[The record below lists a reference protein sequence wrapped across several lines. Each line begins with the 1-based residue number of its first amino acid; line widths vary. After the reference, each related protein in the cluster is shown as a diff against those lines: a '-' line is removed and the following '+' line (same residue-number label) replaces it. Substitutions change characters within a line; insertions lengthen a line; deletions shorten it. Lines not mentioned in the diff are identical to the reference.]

1 VERGATRVF
10 GIEHRVEQS
19 ILFGVELTTIT
30 MPMFQYKAKTRAG
43 ELVSGSLAAG
53 DRRAALAELTKLGFF
68 PLAVDS
74 AEADQRAQDKASS
87 FRNRVKSRDVLM
99 FTQQLSSLLKSGMSL
114 SQALGTLERRSQGR
128 ALGGILSELRNGIV
142 QGESLSDSLAKHP
155 RVFSRFFVNLIK
167 AGEASGSLDEVLLR
181 LGKHQEQMAEVR
193 EKVIGALLYPLI
205 IVAVGICTIIF
216 FMLVMVPK
224 FSSMFKELGT
234 TMPLPTRILIGISDK
249 FVSYWWIGVVLIVA
263 GVTIYRIRVR
273 TPEGKLAIDTLKLRL
288 PVFGNILMANALSQF
303 ARTLATLLENGVPVL
318 TALQIV
324 EDTMTNRVIA
334 NEIREARTRVTDGTS
349 ISQPL
354 SKGKVFPP
362 LLIDMLAVGEESG
375 AVAPALQNIAD
386 AYEQELSRM
395 LKIFTT
401 LLEPV
406 IIIIMAVVVGFIVM
420 SILSAVFS
428 ITSGIGK

>member
-1 VERGATRVF
+1 
-10 GIEHRVEQS
+10 
-19 ILFGVELTTIT
+19 
-30 MPMFQYKAKTRAG
+30 MPTFQYKAKTRAG

-53 DRRAALAELTKLGFF
+53 DRRAALAELGKMGFF

-74 AEADQRAQDKASS
+74 TDTEQGGAKKGRRA
-87 FRNRVKSRDVLM
+87 RVKSRDVLM
-99 FTQQLSSLLKSGMSL
+99 FTQQLSSLLRSGMSL
-114 SQALGTLERRSQGR
+114 SQALGTLERRSQR
-128 ALGGILSELRNGIV
+128 KALGSILGELRNGIV
-142 QGESLSDSLAKHP
+142 QGETLSDSLAKHP
-155 RVFSRFFVNLIK
+155 KIFSRFFVNLIK

-193 EKVIGALLYPLI
+193 EKVLSALLYPLI
-205 IVAVGICTIIF
+205 IVGVGIITIMF

-224 FSSMFKELGT
+224 FAAMFKEMGS
-234 TMPLPTRILIGISDK
+234 TMPLPTRILIGVSDG
-249 FVSYWWIGVVLIVA
+249 FVSYWWIGVLLIVA
-263 GVTIYRIRVR
+263 AVSAYRVRTR
-273 TPEGKLAIDTLKLRL
+273 TPEGKLALDVLKLRL
-288 PVFGNILMANALSQF
+288 PVFGNILMANALAQF

-318 TALQIV
+318 NALQIV

-375 AVAPALQNIAD
+375 EVVAALKNIAD
-386 AYEQELSRM
+386 TYEQELSRM

-401 LLEPV
+401 LLEPA
-406 IIIIMAVVVGFIVM
+406 IIIVMAIVVGGIVI
-420 SILSAVFS
+420 SILMAVFS

>member
-1 VERGATRVF
+1 
-10 GIEHRVEQS
+10 
-19 ILFGVELTTIT
+19 

-43 ELVSGSLAAG
+43 ELVNGSLAAG

-68 PLAVDS
+68 PLEVDS
-74 AEADQRAQDKASS
+74 AEADQLAQDKANRY
-87 FRNRVKSRDVLM
+87 RNRVKSRDVLM

-114 SQALGTLERRSQGR
+114 SQALGTLERRSQKR
-128 ALGGILSELRNGIV
+128 ALGAILSELRNGIV

-155 RVFSRFFVNLIK
+155 RTFSRFFVNLIK
-167 AGEASGSLDEVLLR
+167 AGEASGSLDDVLLR

-193 EKVIGALLYPLI
+193 EKVIGALIYPLI
-205 IVAVGICTIIF
+205 IVAVGICTIVF
-216 FMLVMVPK
+216 FMLVMVPR
-224 FSSMFKELGT
+224 FSAMFKEMGT

-249 FVSYWWIGVVLIVA
+249 FVSYWWIGVLLVVVA
-263 GVTIYRIRVR
+263 VTVYRIRAR
-273 TPEGKLAIDTLKLRL
+273 TPEGKLAIDVLKLRL
-288 PVFGNILMANALSQF
+288 PVFGNILMANALAQF

-375 AVAPALQNIAD
+375 AVVPALKNIAD

-406 IIIIMAVVVGFIVM
+406 IIIIMAIVVGGIVM
-420 SILSAVFS
+420 SILMAVFS

>member
-1 VERGATRVF
+1 
-10 GIEHRVEQS
+10 
-19 ILFGVELTTIT
+19 

-68 PLAVDS
+68 PLAVDTT
-74 AEADQRAQDKASS
+74 EADQRAQKKAGS

-114 SQALGTLERRSQGR
+114 SQALGTLERRSQRR
-128 ALGGILSELRNGIV
+128 ALGAVLEELRNGIV
-142 QGESLSDSLAKHP
+142 QGETLSDSLAKHP
-155 RVFSRFFVNLIK
+155 RIFSRFFVNLIK
-167 AGEASGSLDEVLLR
+167 AGEASGSLDDVLLR

-205 IVAVGICTIIF
+205 IVAVGICTITF
-216 FMLVMVPK
+216 FMLVMVPR
-224 FSSMFKELGT
+224 FSAMFKEMGT
-234 TMPLPTRILIGISDK
+234 TMPLPTRILIGVSDK
-249 FVSYWWIGVVLIVA
+249 FVSYWWIGVLLAVV
-263 GVTIYRIRVR
+263 GVTIYRIRAR
-273 TPEGKLAIDTLKLRL
+273 TPEGKLAIDILKLRL
-288 PVFGNILMANALSQF
+288 PVFGSILMANALAQF

-375 AVAPALQNIAD
+375 AVVPALQNIAD
-386 AYEQELSRM
+386 TYEQELSRM

-406 IIIIMAVVVGFIVM
+406 IIIIMAIVVGFIVM
-420 SILSAVFS
+420 SILMAVFS

>member
-1 VERGATRVF
+1 M
-10 GIEHRVEQS
+10 EQS
-19 ILFGVELTTIT
+19 ILLGVELTTKR
-30 MPMFQYKAKTRAG
+30 MPTFQYKAKTRAG

-53 DRRAALAELTKLGFF
+53 DRRAALAELGKMGFF

-74 AEADQRAQDKASS
+74 TDTEQGGAGKGRRA
-87 FRNRVKSRDVLM
+87 RVKSRDVLM
-99 FTQQLSSLLKSGMSL
+99 FTQQLSSLLRSGMSL
-114 SQALGTLERRSQGR
+114 SQALGTLERRSQKK
-128 ALGGILSELRNGIV
+128 ALGSILAELRNGIV
-142 QGESLSDSLAKHP
+142 QGETLSDSLAKHP
-155 RVFSRFFVNLIK
+155 RIFSRFFVNMIR

-193 EKVIGALLYPLI
+193 EKVLGALLYPLI
-205 IVAVGICTIIF
+205 IVGVGIITIVF

-224 FSSMFKELGT
+224 FAAMFKEMGS
-234 TMPLPTRILIGISDK
+234 TMPLPTRILIGVSDG
-249 FVSYWWIGVVLIVA
+249 FVAYWWIGVLLIATAVSA
-263 GVTIYRIRVR
+263 YRVRAR
-273 TPEGKLAIDTLKLRL
+273 TPEGKLALDALKLRL
-288 PVFGNILMANALSQF
+288 PVFGNILMANALAQF
-303 ARTLATLLENGVPVL
+303 ARTLSTLLENGVPVL
-318 TALQIV
+318 NALQIV

-354 SKGKVFPP
+354 SKGKVFPE

-375 AVAPALQNIAD
+375 EVVAALKNIAD
-386 AYEQELSRM
+386 TYEQELSRM

-406 IIIIMAVVVGFIVM
+406 IIIFMAVVVGGIVI
-420 SILSAVFS
+420 SILMAVFS